1 MILFFSYVKKIFSLS
16 SSRPLTPAAPP
27 NLSRRV
33 LGDTIMF
40 DSVQIGGSA
49 VYQCNASNQH
59 GYLLAN
65 AFVSIL
71 GETLSICLSVCLSV
85 YMPLSMY

>member
-1 MILFFSYVKKIFSLS
+1 MRIRSRHIHFCLVSPSPSSLLPS
-16 SSRPLTPAAPP
+16 TPASVPHP
-27 NLSRRV
+27 SRQMM
-33 LGDTIMF
+33 GDTIIF
-40 DSVQIGGSA
+40 RSVQVGSSA

-71 GETLSICLSVCLSV
+71 GET
-85 YMPLSMY
+85 P